1 MSRLHRSTIRSG
13 SAVCLVLGL
22 AIATDLLLPDASLA
36 GQATAPCAASRQLS
50 ATADPASAA
59 AAPMTGL
66 LLAQANP
73 AQAQPV
79 GAEVGEPA
87 CTYDPVVPR
96 KPQIIRGLW

>member
-1 MSRLHRSTIRSG
+1 MSSLHRSTIRSG

-22 AIATDLLLPDASLA
+22 AISTDLLLPDASLA
-36 GQATAPCAASRQLS
+36 GQAAAPCAASRQLP
-50 ATADPASAA
+50 TTPPPPSAA

-73 AQAQPV
+73 AQPV